1 MLVYGDRD
9 RIEDPR
15 VVVAR
20 IAAACPTAAAKPDGL
35 IRHSLLVSLFIEAA
49 ELAQGLADAEFAA
62 LGEDDRTPCRDAA
75 TAVVMELARAVAR
88 SWRGEPQPG
97 ACTLVAGLATLSKQ
111 PLPETVRIRRPEGYA
126 FYGLYPEAYL
136 EAAARLPPDL
146 PAPFVVIGLRSIG
159 TGLAAMAAVALSAA
173 PPVTLR
179 PIGHPFHR
187 AVRVSARQRAALL
200 ADAGASYVIVDEGPG
215 LSGSSFGAVAEWLE
229 TAGVPS
235 RRIAFL
241 PSHGGDPG
249 PRSSDRHRRRWAEAV
264 RPVIGFDELVHAAH
278 GPVPPLER
286 WFEDTLGPA
295 VAPLRDLSGG
305 AWRTA
310 SADLAADWPPV
321 HAQQERRK
329 FLLRTASGS
338 WLLKFSGLGR
348 LGEVKLDR
356 ARTLHQ
362 AGFTTEPIA
371 LRHGFLAERWLD
383 GAQPP
388 FTMSP
393 KRLADYLLFRARSF
407 PAERD
412 MGASLPDLL
421 AMAHVNIG
429 EALGAAATVSL
440 DRWTPGT
447 LRELGAGVRRVV
459 TDNRLHIWEWLRTTD
474 GRLLKTDSLDHADAH
489 DLIGCQ
495 DIAWDVAGAIVE
507 FGLAAAEAARLC
519 GAVGASKRLV
529 AFHLPCYLAFQIG
542 YWSFASSN
550 AGAASMRRFYE
561 RAWKRQASLGG
572 VPYLLPAPH
581 NHRFEHHLQTLSP
594 GQSS

>member
-1 MLVYGDRD
+1 MLVYGNRD
-9 RIEDPR
+9 RLENPR

-20 IAAACPTAAAKPDGL
+20 IAAAHRAAAAKPDGL
-35 IRHSLLVSLFIEAA
+35 IRHGLLVSLFIEAA

-62 LGEDDRTPCRDAA
+62 LEEDDCTPCRDAA
-75 TAVVMELARAVAR
+75 MAVVMELARAVAR
-88 SWRGEPQPG
+88 SWRGEPQPN
-97 ACTLVAGLATLSKQ
+97 ACTLTAGLETLSVQ
-111 PLPETVRIRRPEGYA
+111 PLPETVRIRRSEGYA

-146 PAPFVVIGLRSIG
+146 PAPVVVIGLRSIG
-159 TGLAAMAAVALSAA
+159 TGLAAMAAVALDAA

-179 PIGHPFHR
+179 PIGHPFQR
-187 AVRVSARQRAALL
+187 AVRVSARLRTALL

-215 LSGSSFGAVAEWLE
+215 LSGSSFGAVADWLE
-229 TAGVPS
+229 EAGVPL
-235 RRIAFL
+235 RRIVFL
-241 PSHGGDPG
+241 PSHGGAPG
-249 PRSSDRHRRRWAEAV
+249 PHSSDRHRRRWAEAV
-264 RPVIGFDELVHAAH
+264 RPVIGFDELAHAAH
-278 GPVPPLER
+278 GPVPPLKR

-305 AWRTA
+305 AWRTV
-310 SADLAADWPPV
+310 SADLAADVAADWPPV

-329 FLLRTASGS
+329 FLLRTASGP
-338 WLLKFSGLGR
+338 WLLKFAGLGR
-348 LGEVKLDR
+348 LSEAKLDR
-356 ARTLHQ
+356 ARVLHQ

-388 FTMSP
+388 STMP
-393 KRLADYLLFRARSF
+393 LKRLADYLLFRAQRF

-412 MGASLPDLL
+412 TGASLPDLL
-421 AMAHVNIG
+421 AMARVNIG

-440 DRWTPGT
+440 DRWTPDI
-447 LRELGAGVRRVV
+447 LRELSAGGRRVI

-507 FGLAAAEAARLC
+507 FSLAAAEADRLC
-519 GAVGASKRLV
+519 DAVGASKRLV

-542 YWSFASSN
+542 YWSFASSD
-550 AGAASMRRFYE
+550 AGAGSMRRLYE
-561 RAWKRQASLGG
+561 KAWKRQAGRGARSSLPVG
-572 VPYLLPAPH
+572 
-581 NHRFEHHLQTLSP
+581 TS
-594 GQSS
+594 